1 MAACSWASPGFGFAH
16 AGPAGRISIISMAIY
31 IAVERALY
39 GKLVGIT
46 TKDPAFFEAALAGF
60 VYRNFNFSMRTAQLS
75 GFTFTS
81 ST

>member
-1 MAACSWASPGFGFAH
+1 MAACSWASPGFVFAH

-46 TKDPAFFEAALAGF
+46 TKDPAFLKL
-60 VYRNFNFSMRTAQLS
+60 R
-75 GFTFTS
+75 
-81 ST
+81 